1 MREIIVAH
9 EVRDEPRAAWAEAL
23 SIFAFWR
30 QTLAVAAAEL
40 RKLRRD
46 PLELLTRAVQ
56 PALWLLI
63 FGEVFAR
70 VHGIATGGISY
81 LSFLAPGVLAQST
94 LFIAIFYGI
103 IVIWERDLGILQ
115 KLLVTP
121 AARSALVLGKG
132 MSAAVRSLAQ
142 ALIVYVLAAMIR
154 VPLRFGLGSVIGV
167 FVFVSLGAVLF
178 STFSLAIACLLKT
191 RERFMGI
198 GQVLTMP
205 LFFASNAI
213 YPLALMPKWLRTV
226 AVLNPLSYLVD
237 ALRTL
242 MVGKVPGAFSL
253 GVDFGVLALL
263 TTAMVI
269 VAAKL
274 YPQVVR

>member
-1 MREIIVAH
+1 MAYEERVA
-9 EVRDEPRAAWAEAL
+9 PQAAWADAPAAL
-23 SIFAFWR
+23 AFVR
-30 QTLAVAAAEL
+30 QTAAVAEAEL
-40 RKLRRD
+40 HKLRRD
-46 PLELLTRAVQ
+46 PWELLTRAVQ

-70 VHGIATGGISY
+70 VRGITTGGIGY

-121 AARSALVLGKG
+121 SARAALVLGKG
-132 MSAAVRSLAQ
+132 LSASVRGLAQ
-142 ALIVYVLAAMIR
+142 AMIVYVLAAAIG
-154 VPLRFGLGSVIGV
+154 VPLHFGIFAIVGV
-167 FVFVSLGAVLF
+167 LAFVSLGAVLF

-213 YPLALMPKWLRTV
+213 YPVALMPPWLRVV
-226 AVLNPLSYLVD
+226 AAVNPLSYLVD

-242 MVGKVPGAFSL
+242 MVGSVPGAFGL
-253 GVDFGVLALL
+253 WTDFGVLALL
-263 TTAMVI
+263 ATVAVV
-269 VAAKL
+269 VAARL
-274 YPQVVR
+274 YPKVVR

>member
-1 MREIIVAH
+1 MEYGEHAG
-9 EVRDEPRAAWAEAL
+9 PQAAWAD
-23 SIFAFWR
+23 SVPVIAFLR
-30 QTLAVAAAEL
+30 QTLAVAQAEMH
-40 RKLRRD
+40 KLRRD
-46 PLELLTRAVQ
+46 PWELLTRAVQ

-70 VHGIATGGISY
+70 VRGITGGGISY

-121 AARSALVLGKG
+121 AARTALVLGKG
-132 MSAAVRSLAQ
+132 LSAAVRGLAQ
-142 ALIVYVLAAMIR
+142 ALIVYLLAAVIG
-154 VPLRFGLGSVIGV
+154 VPLRFSPLSIAAVL
-167 FVFVSLGAVLF
+167 VFVSLGAVLF
-178 STFSLAIACLLKT
+178 STFSLAIACLLRT

-213 YPLALMPKWLRTV
+213 YPISLMPRWLRVV
-226 AVLNPLSYLVD
+226 AAVNPLSYLVD

-253 GVDFGVLALL
+253 WVDFGVLAVLAAVL
-263 TTAMVI
+263 VM
-269 VAAKL
+269 VAARL
-274 YPQVVR
+274 YPKVAR

>member
-1 MREIIVAH
+1 MAYEERA
-9 EVRDEPRAAWAEAL
+9 EPQAAWAE
-23 SIFAFWR
+23 SSPVVAFWR
-30 QTLAVAAAEL
+30 QTVAVAAAEL
-40 RKLRRD
+40 HKLRRD
-46 PLELLTRAVQ
+46 PWELLTRAVQ

-70 VHGIATGGISY
+70 VHGITAGGVSY

-121 AARSALVLGKG
+121 AARAALVLGKG
-132 MSAAVRSLAQ
+132 LSASVRGLAQ
-142 ALIVYVLAAMIR
+142 ALIVYALAAVIR
-154 VPLRFGLGSVIGV
+154 VPLHFGIVSIIGV

-178 STFSLAIACLLKT
+178 STFSLTIACLLKT

-213 YPLALMPKWLRTV
+213 YPLALMPKWLRAV
-226 AVLNPLSYLVD
+226 AAVNPLTYLVD

-253 GVDFGVLALL
+253 GVDFGVLTLL
-263 TTAMVI
+263 TIAMVML
-269 VAAKL
+269 ASRL
-274 YPQVVR
+274 YPKVVS